1 MLTAFANAA
10 SSPALPPPSELSDH
24 LSPFIPQTPPRRP
37 RDASADRGKRQCG
50 RTCGNRSCTFVSDG
64 FIYEAVKTGI
74 TSNTL
79 QKMNPEQKRLRLG
92 AAIRDRREAQ
102 GLSQHKLALMVGS
115 SKSHIWRIESGRVSV
130 GLDDLGRI
138 ADALDIEVRQLF
150 TF

>member
-1 MLTAFANAA
+1 
-10 SSPALPPPSELSDH
+10 
-24 LSPFIPQTPPRRP
+24 
-37 RDASADRGKRQCG
+37 
-50 RTCGNRSCTFVSDG
+50 
-64 FIYEAVKTGI
+64 
-74 TSNTL
+74 
-79 QKMNPEQKRLRLG
+79 MNPEQKRLRLG

-130 GLDDLGRI
+130 GLDDLGWI